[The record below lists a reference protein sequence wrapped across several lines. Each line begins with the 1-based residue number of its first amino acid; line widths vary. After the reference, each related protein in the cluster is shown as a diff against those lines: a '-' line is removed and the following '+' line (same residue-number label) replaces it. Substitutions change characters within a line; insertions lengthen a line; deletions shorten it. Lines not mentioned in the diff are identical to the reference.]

1 MSSYFIPNLRG
12 NSTFTQS
19 TQEMEGRKVPR
30 LVRWLAGNALD
41 TEPGDLIPA
50 LGPTL
55 WRELTPESWPLAS
68 THKLKQNKTTR
79 RSLIIEF
86 L

>member
-1 MSSYFIPNLRG
+1 MGSYFIPNPRG

-19 TQEMEGRKVPR
+19 AQEMEGKKVPR

-41 TEPGDLIPA
+41 TEPGDLNSS
-50 LGPTL
+50 LGTHAVE
-55 WRELTPESWPLAS
+55 RIDSWKLAFGLY
-68 THKLKQNKTTR
+68 TQIKTKQNNKKKD
-79 RSLIIEF
+79 L